1 MSEQP
6 PNTPTTSPDFGR
18 WLDGLGAVEEDHVFT
33 PVGQQSLAM
42 TTLLNERAAILQQ
55 AATGHLTA
63 DNEAALAGGDAAVG
77 ATTGAQVETA
87 VGASYTDALADVDAR
102 IAAQL
107 EADHPDAPRFRLR
120 GISDDDYSEVQAEL
134 QQVIDGGKVTWTREQ
149 ATVEGNLRLVALA
162 ITVPANVTLQDV
174 RVLRKKLNRGEWA
187 RLMEHVTRLAYR
199 DAEATDLPN

>member
-1 MSEQP
+1 MPKPSA
-6 PNTPTTSPDFGR
+6 NFDA

-33 PVGQQSLAM
+33 PVGKQTPAM
-42 TTLLNERAAILQQ
+42 TALLNERVAILEQ
-55 AATGHLTA
+55 AATGTIS
-63 DNEAALAGGDAAVG
+63 GDTEAAVG
-77 ATTGAQVETA
+77 EAGVGQVEKA
-87 VGASYTDALADVDAR
+87 VGASYTDAVDDIDAR

-107 EADHPDAPRFRLR
+107 EKDHPDAPRFRLR

-149 ATVEGNLRLVALA
+149 ATVEGNLRLVARA
-162 ITVPANVTLQDV
+162 IIVPANVTLQDV